1 MATQLIT
8 RRSQER
14 PALAAASLRG
24 DDIDIPALFSMLAAR
39 KKFILL
45 GTAAFVLASLAYLA
59 VVTPRYE
66 ANAVVQ
72 VESRPAIPPGISQNT
87 AMQAPPAIPTPGTTE
102 VQLLTSRRVIGEAIS
117 NMDLDV
123 DVTPLHLPVVGRGLT
138 VKAAEIPAFV
148 DRRF

>member
-8 RRSQER
+8 RRGQER

-72 VESRPAIPPGISQNT
+72 VESRPAIPPGSART
-87 AMQAPPAIPTPGTTE
+87 RPCRRRPPFPLPAPPRC
-102 VQLLTSRRVIGEAIS
+102 SC
-117 NMDLDV
+117 
-123 DVTPLHLPVVGRGLT
+123 
-138 VKAAEIPAFV
+138 
-148 DRRF
+148 